1 MKLTLRPYQQEAIDA
16 LDKYLCEHED
26 NPCVVIPT
34 GGGKSLIMA
43 EAIRRWRAD
52 YPPFRCIVLAHRKE
66 LVAQNYGEFV
76 NLAPE
81 ADVGVYSA
89 GLHRRDAGRAIT
101 FAGIDSVYKRG
112 LQIEPVDMVIV
123 DEAHR
128 IPTSG
133 DGKYRQF
140 IHDCKIV
147 NPALRVAGFTAT
159 PYRLGCGP
167 VCHKDHILNAI
178 CYEADVAKLIDDGY
192 LCKLR
197 SKCGEVAPDLEHV
210 RRLGGGGDY
219 VVNELA
225 KAVNDGNL
233 IRNSVSD
240 ALARIRAESRRSVI
254 WFCVDVAHTEAVRA
268 ELVNQGVYAKSVT
281 GKTPDAE
288 RDRIVRDFDQR
299 RFQHLCN
306 CNCFTE
312 GFNVKHVDCIVL
324 LRPTLSK
331 GLYVQMVGRGLRLHP
346 DKKDCLIL
354 DYARCIETH
363 GPIDCI
369 DGGKVRLA
377 TCQNCRNVFSW
388 AVRACP
394 ECGWEIPKQE
404 IEAVERE
411 ERERKMHEERAA
423 QLAILGSEPETLAVD
438 EVRVARHVKD
448 GAPDSL
454 RVTYRCGLRTFSE
467 WVCLD
472 HDGYARKKARTWW
485 TARFNTAHAPSVE
498 EALQDLWLEATLAS
512 RTKAITVV
520 KRGKFWE
527 IIDYELNW
535 EN

>member
-66 LVAQNYGEFV
+66 LVKQNSAEFMQ
-76 NLAPE
+76 ADPE
-81 ADVGVYSA
+81 ADIGVYSS
-89 GLHRRDAGRAIT
+89 GLHMRQANRKIT
-101 FAGIDSVYKRG
+101 FAGIDSVYNKA
-112 LQIEPVDMVIV
+112 LSFEPFDMIIV

-133 DGKYRQF
+133 DGKYRKF
-140 IHDCKIV
+140 IADCKLV
-147 NPALRVAGFTAT
+147 NPNVRIAGFTAT

-178 CYEADVAKLIDDGY
+178 CYEADVGKLIDDGY

-197 SKCGEVAPDLEHV
+197 SKCGEAAPDLENV
-210 RRLGGGGDY
+210 RRQGRGDY

-225 KAVNDGNL
+225 KAVNNDNL
-233 IRNSVSD
+233 IRNSVTD
-240 ALARIRAESRRSVI
+240 ALAHIRAENRRSVI
-254 WFCVDVAHTEAVRA
+254 WFCVDVAHTEAVRM

-281 GKTPDAE
+281 GHTPDAE

-346 DKKDCLIL
+346 DKTDCLIL

-369 DGGKVRLA
+369 DGGRVRLA
-377 TCQNCRNVFSW
+377 TCQKCRNVFSW
-388 AVRACP
+388 AVRKCP

-404 IEAVERE
+404 IETVERE

-423 QLAILGSEPETLAVD
+423 QLAILGREPETLEVD
-438 EVRVARHVKD
+438 DVSISRHVKE
-448 GAPDSL
+448 GSPDSL

-467 WVCLD
+467 WLCFG
-472 HDGYARKKARTWW
+472 HEGYARQKAAAWW
-485 TARFNTAHAPSVE
+485 AARFVGLPPSVD
-498 EALQDLWLEATLAS
+498 EACQDLWLAS
-512 RTKAITVV
+512 RIKARTKTITVV
-520 KRGKFWE
+520 KRGQYWE
-527 IIDYELNW
+527 IIDFELQHQ
-535 EN
+535 